1 VTVTDTTLHIPA
13 HLKPADGRFGSGPSK
28 VRPEALARL
37 AARHDLMGT
46 SHRQAPVKDLVRQV
60 RDGMRDLFAL
70 PDGYEVMLGNGG
82 ATAFWD
88 AAACGLVRRRGL
100 HLVYGEFTQKFA
112 TVTTNAREHRR
123 EDRIAPSPRRPRR
136 ESRRSRGGA
145 RCAGA
150 REVSLSARCT
160 HSGGRACIP

>member
-1 VTVTDTTLHIPA
+1 MTVTDTTLHIPA

-82 ATAFWD
+82 ATAFGMPLP
-88 AAACGLVRRRGL
+88 AGSFVGAAC
-100 HLVYGEFTQKFA
+100 TWCTA
-112 TVTTNAREHRR
+112 S
-123 EDRIAPSPRRPRR
+123 SPKSSRP
-136 ESRRSRGGA
+136 
-145 RCAGA
+145 
-150 REVSLSARCT
+150 
-160 HSGGRACIP
+160 

>member
-1 VTVTDTTLHIPA
+1 MHIPA

-88 AAACGLVRRRGL
+88 AAACGLVRRRAL

-112 TVTTNAREHRR
+112 TVTDGRAV
-123 EDRIAPSPRRPRR
+123 PRRPDRR
-136 ESRRSRGGA
+136 VGAARRRPGPGERRRRRRHRVGPQRDVDRRDGSRCGA
-145 RCAGA
+145 R
-150 REVSLSARCT
+150 
-160 HSGGRACIP
+160 RAPTRPWS